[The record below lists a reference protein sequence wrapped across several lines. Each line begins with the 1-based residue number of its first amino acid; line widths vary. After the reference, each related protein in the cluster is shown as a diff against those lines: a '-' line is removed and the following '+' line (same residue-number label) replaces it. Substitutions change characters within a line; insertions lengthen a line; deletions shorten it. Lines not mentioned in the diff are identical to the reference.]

1 VFKKF
6 KGSFYDVDTWARLQ
20 SFANALTE
28 HPHLGKAIHIVHIGP
43 GNYMDV
49 AKLPYLLH
57 SILAK
62 APNIRVLRL
71 PVDSITIKTLH
82 QIPLSHIE
90 EFRGD
95 VCFESCGRSELFLL
109 PPVTFP
115 RSLSAIHLTG
125 FLQTGELQLPDEM
138 NLQHIALVASY
149 MDCESISKLLQAC
162 QQLKTFEYW
171 RPMQRVPP
179 SSKPH
184 FNAAQI
190 SRALQRSQHCL
201 ESMCLE
207 LSDDVDAVL
216 GPLGSF
222 LSLRSLRVDQRNLSS
237 RPILPSSLM
246 EMRIRFLEQ
255 PKLSLLNHLAYE
267 SCTSLLLLQNVYFDC
282 EPKEDEFP
290 ELNSFDPKVLGFD
303 KRISLFVFRK
313 YD

>member
-1 VFKKF
+1 MAKRFTL
-6 KGSFYDVDTWARLQ
+6 STSDLATTWM
-20 SFANALTE
+20 F
-28 HPHLGKAIHIVHIGP
+28 
-43 GNYMDV
+43 
-49 AKLPYLLH
+49 AKLPHLLH

-82 QIPLSHIE
+82 QIPLRHIE

-95 VCFESCGRSELFLL
+95 VCFESCGGSELFPLR
-109 PPVTFP
+109 PVTFP

-125 FLQTGELQLPDEM
+125 FLQTGELGLPDEM
-138 NLQHIALVASY
+138 NLQHIVFVASY

-162 QQLKTFEYW
+162 QQLKTFAYW

-179 SSKPH
+179 SSKSH
-184 FNAAQI
+184 FNAAHI
-190 SRALQRSQHCL
+190 SRALERSQHCL

-216 GPLGSF
+216 GPLGCF

-303 KRISLFVFRK
+303 KRISLLVFRK